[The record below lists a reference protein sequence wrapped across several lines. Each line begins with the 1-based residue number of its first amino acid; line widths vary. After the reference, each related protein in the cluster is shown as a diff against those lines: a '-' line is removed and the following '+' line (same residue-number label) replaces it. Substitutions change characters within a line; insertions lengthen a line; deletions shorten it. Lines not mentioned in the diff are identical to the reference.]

1 MNTAAHA
8 GTHTQNVYG
17 SRDDSVCATFVECEK
32 SEILNTH
39 TQKKNKPKTCPD
51 TTQTTQPPTTPQLRC
66 LVDIFRSFDY
76 THSVVVEPEGVH
88 QTAELGVVGGIVVWV
103 LFPPSAFNF
112 KRAWRGQLS
121 RRMHHTF

>member
-39 TQKKNKPKTCPD
+39 TQKKTSQKHVQTPPK
-51 TTQTTQPPTTPQLRC
+51 
-66 LVDIFRSFDY
+66 
-76 THSVVVEPEGVH
+76 
-88 QTAELGVVGGIVVWV
+88 
-103 LFPPSAFNF
+103 PPSPQRPRSCA
-112 KRAWRGQLS
+112 AWW
-121 RRMHHTF
+121 TFSGPSTTLIV